1 MFFFYQVPEHSPMLP
16 NNNTT
21 PSGPPHLSMSITAVS
36 TNQIVSCASQAM
48 QAMAGRHISMH
59 PIPITTFPN
68 TPSSMVSTAVSN
80 FFHQGMLAT
89 PNCGVP
95 SVTVSHTAQAQ
106 TPIVTV
112 QHLPNN
118 ARGDER
124 RVVHHTHR
132 NVTNIQ
138 SPVIQTARR
147 QIIQDPSHNYGTKQI
162 LKGCTVSHNDEA
174 PGVNGEHVI
183 HQVVQAISDDQLDSP
198 VPDTVAEDVEKHPKS
213 MDVID
218 ELTVK
223 MEVNGENVEEVDS
236 IGETVTIETTES
248 SDNSPV
254 KDSRKES
261 TRHEMGFSN
270 NEAVVV
276 RVNGSHGDERG
287 S

>member
-1 MFFFYQVPEHSPMLP
+1 MLP
-16 NNNTT
+16 NHTT
-21 PSGPPHLSMSITAVS
+21 PSGPPHLSS
-36 TNQIVSCASQAM
+36 TNQIGTCASQAI
-48 QAMAGRHISMH
+48 QAMAGRHMH

-95 SVTVSHTAQAQ
+95 SATVSHTAQSQ

-118 ARGDER
+118 SRGEER
-124 RVVHHTHR
+124 RVVHHTNR
-132 NVTNIQ
+132 NATNIQ
-138 SPVIQTARR
+138 SPVIQTTRK
-147 QIIQDPSHNYGTKQI
+147 QIIQDPSHAYSGNKQA
-162 LKGCTVSHNDEA
+162 LKGSSVNHHDEA

-183 HQVVQAISDDQLDSP
+183 HHVVQALSEDQLDGSP
-198 VPDTVAEDVEKHPKS
+198 GADTLTIAEATAKHPKS
-213 MDVID
+213 MEVID
-218 ELTVK
+218 GLTVK
-223 MEVNGENVEEVDS
+223 IDVNGENVEEVDS
-236 IGETVTIETTES
+236 IGGTVTIETTES
-248 SDNSPV
+248 CDNSPV
-254 KDSRKES
+254 KDSRKEN
-261 TRHEMGFSN
+261 TRHEVGYSN

>member
-1 MFFFYQVPEHSPMLP
+1 MLP
-16 NNNTT
+16 NNTTT
-21 PSGPPHLSMSITAVS
+21 PGGPPHLSMSITAIS

-48 QAMAGRHISMH
+48 QAIAGRHTSMH

-68 TPSSMVSTAVSN
+68 TPSSMVSTAVQPN

-89 PNCGVP
+89 PNCVP

-118 ARGDER
+118 ARG
-124 RVVHHTHR
+124 VVHHTHR
-132 NVTNIQ
+132 NPTNIQ

-147 QIIQDPSHNYGTKQI
+147 QIVQDPSHNYGSKQI
-162 LKGCTVSHNDEA
+162 LKGCTVNNNEA

-183 HQVVQAISDDQLDSP
+183 HQVVQAISENQHDGP
-198 VPDTVAEDVEKHPKS
+198 VPDTLTVAEDIEKNPKS

-218 ELTVK
+218 GLTVK

-248 SDNSPV
+248 CDNSPV